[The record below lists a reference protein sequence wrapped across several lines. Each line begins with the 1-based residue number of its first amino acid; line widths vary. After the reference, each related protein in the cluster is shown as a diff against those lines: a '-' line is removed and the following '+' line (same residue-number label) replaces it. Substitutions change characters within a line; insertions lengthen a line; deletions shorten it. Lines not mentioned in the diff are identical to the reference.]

1 MAKGKAEAI
10 LETGERLFF
19 ERGIQETSMEQ
30 IAEAVPV
37 AKMTI
42 YKYFQSKEGLL
53 EAIIDR
59 LMDESFQLMQTVM
72 SEAKDIRDLFERLMN
87 YRDFDQISPLFISD
101 LVEYYPAIFAKLMS
115 YQENRVIPVFEEALF
130 RAQQAGQ
137 VRKDL
142 SPHLMV
148 LYIMSM
154 KEFMS
159 QPGRLEGGFGLRT
172 LAEQLMT
179 MLCHG
184 ILTDRDVKQG
194 E

>member
-1 MAKGKAEAI
+1 M
-10 LETGERLFF
+10 
-19 ERGIQETSMEQ
+19 
-30 IAEAVPV
+30 
-37 AKMTI
+37 
-42 YKYFQSKEGLL
+42 
-53 EAIIDR
+53 
-59 LMDESFQLMQTVM
+59 
-72 SEAKDIRDLFERLMN
+72 
-87 YRDFDQISPLFISD
+87 FISD
-101 LVEYYPAIFAKLMS
+101 LVQYYPAIFAKLMS
-115 YQENRVIPVFEEALF
+115 YQENRVIPAFEEALF

-148 LYIMSM
+148 LYMMSM

-184 ILTDRDVKQG
+184 ILTDRNVKPG